1 MQICYR
7 PPSPHRNVRW
17 DICKGKTPRVQQ
29 PFASHHAMPR
39 MEVTRNHVSHRDV
52 KTGAPRPRGQYTIGL
67 CVRGNAGLSPPAAES
82 GQARQGMA
90 GQFPRHPSSVVGM
103 VPAGRRAKVRTPK
116 WWRGGHRSV
125 VGETAVW
132 RPGKGRRRPG
142 IFSRGSFERCGGGVV
157 HHQKFIK
164 KLPFTYLAV
173 ASPKT
178 HSNHS
183 EIFTSSI
190 STQG

>member
-1 MQICYR
+1 
-7 PPSPHRNVRW
+7 
-17 DICKGKTPRVQQ
+17 
-29 PFASHHAMPR
+29 MPR
-39 MEVTRNHVSHRDV
+39 MEITRNNVSHRDV

-142 IFSRGSFERCGGGVV
+142 IFSGGSFERCGGGVV

-164 KLPFTYLAV
+164 NYLSLIWLWLV
-173 ASPKT
+173 PKPTVIIVKFSPHQFPPKASCSFLEDYLDHPIRT
-178 HSNHS
+178 ASVRHPSWAR
-183 EIFTSSI
+183 
-190 STQG
+190 